1 MQNKQLVK
9 IVVWIV
15 VVGMVLGLA
24 VTAISLL

>member
-15 VVGMVLGLA
+15 VVGMVLGIA

>member
-9 IVVWIV
+9 IVVWVV

-24 VTAISLL
+24 VTAISLF